1 MKKISL
7 LGLLLSLN
15 ISYADTI
22 CTTNSLGDRTCV
34 TTTGNILSNSTFGLG
49 NSTTSTDWSTT
60 GSDGVHTHGNFGS
73 FPYGADMDQTGGVL
87 AFEGHVEDNVF
98 QDSALVNDGHLTQ
111 SQINEGFTST
121 LSADVWFWNS
131 IENTLTLK
139 QTITGADGSI
149 TTQSRT
155 INDHDPTR
163 NFNGGTFT
171 NYTDSYIQS
180 PNSQTDITIRAE
192 LYNQGDGSNNDNYHR
207 GPDVDNVQ
215 LSITT
220 LGETTNCQQLGT
232 CTSVGTEITEA
243 FEQIEEVL
251 TVVSPEE
258 LFIYEEFIVEEFIP
272 FEEPELVIEMFS
284 EIYIEEVAVEEINAG
299 VVNVFTL
306 AVPEELIEIS
316 PIAMIETFEE
326 MPVIPMEMFE
336 EIPMEVTYGNQ
347 ETIEEI
353 STKVEVPEER
363 VEVEQ
368 TQNNETRIETAESTE
383 EIQNSSR
390 SDERE
395 SAVESNT
402 VSSTGG
408 EPNEESE
415 PVARNESPEQT
426 ETNEQVAE
434 ETTESTDTV
443 TSRGDESESIGSEE
457 TVSQTETIADGGQSV
472 LQTDT
477 ETETSVSIDVADI
490 VSEVA
495 RTVTSVN
502 DRLVATQQIVAR
514 AMSSQSVD
522 SYTSK
527 NNNILIQP
535 SIDGGNINDYARR
548 DYSDNRQLYASAQ
561 SPYQDSMEQRKE
573 KIDEAVSNRIRA
585 EEHLR
590 RIRGY

>member
-1 MKKISL
+1 MMMMKKISTV
-7 LGLLLSLN
+7 LLLM
-15 ISYADTI
+15 ISTAVAETN
-22 CTTNSLGDRTCV
+22 CTTNTLGDRTCV
-34 TTTGNILSNSTFGLG
+34 TTTGNILSNSTFGSS
-49 NSTTSTDWSTT
+49 NTTTTTGWLTT
-60 GSDGVHTHGNFGS
+60 GSDGIHTHGNFGT
-73 FPYGADMDQTGGVL
+73 FPYGANMDQTGGVL
-87 AFEGHVEDNVF
+87 AFEGYVEDNVF
-98 QDSALVNDGHLTQ
+98 QDSALVKHGHLTQ

-139 QTITGADGSI
+139 QTITGADGSV

-192 LYNQGDGSNNDNYHR
+192 LYNQGDGSNNDSYHR
-207 GPDVDNVQ
+207 GPDVDNVE

-232 CTSVGTEITEA
+232 CTTVGTEITEA

-251 TVVSPEE
+251 TVVTPEE

-306 AVPEELIEIS
+306 AVPEELIEMS

-326 MPVIPMEMFE
+326 MPIVPMEMFE

-353 STKVEVPEER
+353 SAEVEVPEER

-368 TQNNETRIETAESTE
+368 AENNETRIEGSESTE
-383 EIQNSSR
+383 EI
-390 SDERE
+390 
-395 SAVESNT
+395 A
-402 VSSTGG
+402 
-408 EPNEESE
+408 SE
-415 PVARNESPEQT
+415 PEQNQPVERNANVE
-426 ETNEQVAE
+426 
-434 ETTESTDTV
+434 
-443 TSRGDESESIGSEE
+443 RGSESDTRTSSSE
-457 TVSQTETIADGGQSV
+457 TETIATEEPRESN
-472 LQTDT
+472 T
-477 ETETSVSIDVADI
+477 ETDRDIGSTEEVVVESNVRENIPDVSIADI
-490 VSEVA
+490 QRQVEQ
-495 RTVTSVN
+495 T
-502 DRLVATQQIVAR
+502 TQ
-514 AMSSQSVD
+514 
-522 SYTSK
+522 
-527 NNNILIQP
+527 
-535 SIDGGNINDYARR
+535 SIDKQLVNVQLVVAKVMQNNTILEAYSNKQYNDNNERMVNINIDEYILQDYT
-548 DYSDNRQLYASAQ
+548 DNRQIYSDMQGIPVDIVAQ
-561 SPYQDSMEQRKE
+561 SETRIS
-573 KIDEAVSNRIRA
+573 EAVSERIRA

>member
-1 MKKISL
+1 MMMMKKISTV
-7 LGLLLSLN
+7 LLLM
-15 ISYADTI
+15 ISTAVAETN
-22 CTTNSLGDRTCV
+22 CTTNTLGDRTCV
-34 TTTGNILSNSTFGLG
+34 TTTGNILSNSTFGSS
-49 NSTTSTDWSTT
+49 NTTTTTGWLTT
-60 GSDGVHTHGNFGS
+60 GSDGIHTHGNFGT
-73 FPYGADMDQTGGVL
+73 FPYGANMDQTGGVL
-87 AFEGHVEDNVF
+87 AFEGYVEDNVF

-139 QTITGADGSI
+139 QTITGADGSV

-192 LYNQGDGSNNDNYHR
+192 LYNQGDGSNNDSYHR
-207 GPDVDNVQ
+207 GPDVDNVE

-232 CTSVGTEITEA
+232 CTTVGTEITEA

-251 TVVSPEE
+251 TVVTPEE

-306 AVPEELIEIS
+306 AVPEELIEMS

-326 MPVIPMEMFE
+326 MPIVPMEMFE

-353 STKVEVPEER
+353 SAEVEVPEER

-368 TQNNETRIETAESTE
+368 AENNETRIEGSESTE
-383 EIQNSSR
+383 EI
-390 SDERE
+390 
-395 SAVESNT
+395 A
-402 VSSTGG
+402 
-408 EPNEESE
+408 SE
-415 PVARNESPEQT
+415 PEQNQPVERNANVE
-426 ETNEQVAE
+426 
-434 ETTESTDTV
+434 
-443 TSRGDESESIGSEE
+443 RGSESDTRTSSSE
-457 TVSQTETIADGGQSV
+457 TETIATEEPRESN
-472 LQTDT
+472 T
-477 ETETSVSIDVADI
+477 ETDRDIGSTEEVVVESNVRENIPDVSIADI
-490 VSEVA
+490 QRQVEQ
-495 RTVTSVN
+495 T
-502 DRLVATQQIVAR
+502 TQ
-514 AMSSQSVD
+514 
-522 SYTSK
+522 
-527 NNNILIQP
+527 
-535 SIDGGNINDYARR
+535 SIDKQLVNVQLVVAKVMQNNTILEAYSNKQYNDNNERMVNINIDEYILQDYT
-548 DYSDNRQLYASAQ
+548 DNRQIYSDMQGIPVDIVAQ
-561 SPYQDSMEQRKE
+561 SETRIS
-573 KIDEAVSNRIRA
+573 EAVSERIRA

>member
-1 MKKISL
+1 MISTAVAET
-7 LGLLLSLN
+7 N
-15 ISYADTI
+15 
-22 CTTNSLGDRTCV
+22 CTTNTLGDRTCV
-34 TTTGNILSNSTFGLG
+34 TTTGNILSNSTFGS
-49 NSTTSTDWSTT
+49 NNTTTTTGWLTT
-60 GSDGVHTHGNFGS
+60 GSDGIHTHGNFGT
-73 FPYGADMDQTGGVL
+73 FPYGANMDQTGGVL
-87 AFEGHVEDNVF
+87 AFEGYVEDNVF
-98 QDSALVNDGHLTQ
+98 QDSALVKHGHLTQ

-139 QTITGADGSI
+139 QTITGSDGSI

-207 GPDVDNVQ
+207 GPDVDNVE

-232 CTSVGTEITEA
+232 CTTVGTEITEA

-251 TVVSPEE
+251 TVVTPEE

-284 EIYIEEVAVEEINAG
+284 EIYIEEVAVEEINVG

-306 AVPEELIEIS
+306 AVPEELIEMS

-353 STKVEVPEER
+353 SAEVEVPEER

-368 TQNNETRIETAESTE
+368 AENNETRIEGSESTE
-383 EIQNSSR
+383 EI
-390 SDERE
+390 
-395 SAVESNT
+395 A
-402 VSSTGG
+402 
-408 EPNEESE
+408 SE
-415 PVARNESPEQT
+415 PEQNQPVERNANVE
-426 ETNEQVAE
+426 
-434 ETTESTDTV
+434 
-443 TSRGDESESIGSEE
+443 RGSESDTRTSSSE
-457 TVSQTETIADGGQSV
+457 TETIATEEPRESN
-472 LQTDT
+472 T
-477 ETETSVSIDVADI
+477 ETDRDIGSTEEVVVESNVRENIPDVSIADI
-490 VSEVA
+490 QRQVEQ
-495 RTVTSVN
+495 T
-502 DRLVATQQIVAR
+502 TQ
-514 AMSSQSVD
+514 
-522 SYTSK
+522 
-527 NNNILIQP
+527 
-535 SIDGGNINDYARR
+535 SIDKQLVNVQLVVAKVMQNNTILEAYSNKQYNDNNERMVNINIDEYILQDYT
-548 DYSDNRQLYASAQ
+548 DNRQIYSDMQGIPVDIVAQ
-561 SPYQDSMEQRKE
+561 SETRIS
-573 KIDEAVSNRIRA
+573 EAVSERIRA

>member
-1 MKKISL
+1 MRYL
-7 LGLLLSLN
+7 FLLLIIN
-15 ISYADTI
+15 TAYADTT

-34 TTTGNILSNSTFGLG
+34 TTTGNILSNSTFGSG
-49 NSTTSTDWSTT
+49 NTTTSTDWSTT
-60 GSDGVHTHGNFGS
+60 GLDGIHTHGNFGS

-139 QTITGADGSI
+139 QTITGADGSV

-163 NFNGGTFT
+163 NSNGGTFT

-353 STKVEVPEER
+353 STEVEVPEER

-368 TQNNETRIETAESTE
+368 TQNNETRVETTESTE
-383 EIQNSSR
+383 EIQNPSR
-390 SDERE
+390 ENERE
-395 SAVESNT
+395 TEVASNEVSNT
-402 VSSTGG
+402 GG
-408 EPNEESE
+408 GSNEESE
-415 PVARNESPEQT
+415 PIVRNESSEQT

-434 ETTESTDTV
+434 ETTESTETNV
-443 TSRGDESESIGSEE
+443 GRGDESESREDE
-457 TVSQTETIADGGQSV
+457 TTVRETTGNTDTEQPVVQA
-472 LQTDT
+472 DT

-490 VSEVA
+490 VSQVA

-535 SIDGGNINDYARR
+535 LIDGGNIDDYARR
-548 DYSDNRQLYASAQ
+548 NYSDDRQLYASAQ
-561 SPYQDSMEQRKE
+561 DPYQDSMVQRKK

>member
-1 MKKISL
+1 MMMKKISL

-34 TTTGNILSNSTFGLG
+34 TTTGNILSNSTFGSS
-49 NSTTSTDWSTT
+49 NTTTTTGWSTT
-60 GSDGVHTHGNFGS
+60 GSDGIHTHGNFGT
-73 FPYGADMDQTGGVL
+73 FPYGANMDQTGGVL
-87 AFEGHVEDNVF
+87 AFEGYVEDNVF

-131 IENTLTLK
+131 IENTFTMK
-139 QTITGADGSI
+139 QTITGADGSV

-163 NFNGGTFT
+163 NSNGGTFT

-207 GPDVDNVQ
+207 GPDVDNVE

-326 MPVIPMEMFE
+326 MPIVPMEMFE

-353 STKVEVPEER
+353 SAEVEVPEER
-363 VEVEQ
+363 VE
-368 TQNNETRIETAESTE
+368 N
-383 EIQNSSR
+383 
-390 SDERE
+390 
-395 SAVESNT
+395 
-402 VSSTGG
+402 
-408 EPNEESE
+408 
-415 PVARNESPEQT
+415 
-426 ETNEQVAE
+426 
-434 ETTESTDTV
+434 TESTDIETTAERIENSEEV
-443 TSRGDESESIGSEE
+443 AGGTEEARPVEPNPEPEEITEVAEVREESGSEE
-457 TVSQTETIADGGQSV
+457 SPVAIESTE
-472 LQTDT
+472 DT
-477 ETETSVSIDVADI
+477 RVETASESTAVVTEDEDVAIVEQDSIDVSIANI
-490 VSEVA
+490 TRQVEQTTGS
-495 RTVTSVN
+495 VTQKLEQVN
-502 DRLVATQQIVAR
+502 LLVAKAIA
-514 AMSSQSVD
+514 SSTSVD

-535 SIDGGNINDYARR
+535 SIDGGNIDDYTRR
-548 DYSDNRQLYASAQ
+548 NYTDDRQLYASAQ
-561 SPYQDSMEQRKE
+561 SPYQDSMEQRKK